1 MNTRQDCISQEL
13 RQQAA
18 RLTGTD
24 IVLCQAGALILA
36 AAFVVSF
43 AVSPAHKASLPW
55 TVLGLGGS
63 IALLVFSG
71 PAQKLAARL
80 SLSRAAPWLFVIFA
94 GIATIVAL
102 FATDWPAHK
111 LAWLEK
117 VYGSLPSIRSL
128 PWWNISGLQANQ
140 TGGILAVC
148 TAFAFAL
155 IGEPKV
161 TRGLRW
167 SAAVVASIGTV
178 VVFMSGSRAALAGL
192 ILAGLVVAVL
202 RTRRWLWVWGMA
214 LGVGGW
220 LLLASGRL
228 ATLVNMLLRDESLEV
243 KMVARLDIWL
253 SALQGIEDHFF
264 TGIGLGVFNDVM
276 PFRYPY
282 ETVGLGYSV
291 SQAHNVFLDVAL
303 CLGMPG
309 LIGFVLLICGI
320 AVGAIRS
327 FQCGQLSQATSLG
340 ILASLIAFLVFGV
353 TDSISFGVPT
363 SLIMWIWG
371 IVICGMLPSKTALVS
386 NGIGRQIV
394 DKVQVLFFASFTGGG
409 HKGRASWQ
417 RQRPLN

>member
-1 MNTRQDCISQEL
+1 MNTRQDYIW
-13 RQQAA
+13 RRPAQQVA
-18 RLTGTD
+18 RLTLTD
-24 IVLCQAGALILA
+24 TALCRVGAVILA

-43 AVSPAHKASLPW
+43 AVSPAHKTSLPW
-55 TVLGLGGS
+55 TALGLGGS

-80 SLSRAAPWLFVIFA
+80 SLSRAAPWLFLIFA
-94 GIATIVAL
+94 GIATVVTL

-128 PWWNISGLQANQ
+128 PWWNTSGLQANQ

-155 IGEPKV
+155 IAESSV
-161 TRGLRW
+161 SRALRW
-167 SAAVVASIGTV
+167 SAALVASVGTV
-178 VVFMSGSRAALAGL
+178 VVFMTGSRAALAGL
-192 ILAGLVVAVL
+192 ILAGLVVAVI
-202 RTRRWLWVWGMA
+202 RTRRWLWAWGTA

-228 ATLVNMLLRDESLEV
+228 TTLVNMLLRDESLEV

-309 LIGFVLLICGI
+309 LVGFVLLICGVAI
-320 AVGAIRS
+320 GAIRS
-327 FQCGQLSQATSLG
+327 FQHGQSSQVTSLG

-363 SLIMWIWG
+363 SLIIWIWG
-371 IVICGMLPSKTALVS
+371 IVICGMLQSNRVLGSK
-386 NGIGRQIV
+386 
-394 DKVQVLFFASFTGGG
+394 QV
-409 HKGRASWQ
+409 R
-417 RQRPLN
+417 